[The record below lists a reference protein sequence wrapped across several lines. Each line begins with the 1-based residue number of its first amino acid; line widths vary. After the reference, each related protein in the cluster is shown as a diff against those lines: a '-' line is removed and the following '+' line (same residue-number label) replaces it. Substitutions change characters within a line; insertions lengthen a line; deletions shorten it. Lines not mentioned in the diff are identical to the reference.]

1 MQSKIVMLSNNPKDY
16 TFKQY
21 IQKSIS
27 SNNSKM
33 VKVQAILRSILY
45 PSSSY
50 EIGYTSNQLDK
61 SSSYQIRYTFNQLDR
76 VQAIR

>member
-21 IQKSIS
+21 VQKSIS

-33 VKVQAILRSILY
+33 VKVQAIL
-45 PSSSY
+45 
-50 EIGYTSNQLDK
+50 EYTLSKFKL
-61 SSSYQIRYTFNQLDR
+61 
-76 VQAIR
+76 